1 MSDFQQAA
9 LIGGGI
15 ATVVIAS
22 QLGRRDL
29 SWHKVVYPLL
39 SVIGFGYGYL
49 NGAPTGRPELWLYAA
64 AIGLGLVFGAVATAT
79 TGMERDAATGKVMT
93 TCGAGFV
100 ATWLVALA
108 ARLAFVWAA
117 EHDMAF
123 REQVGA
129 FMMDHQIH
137 EAAIAPFFVLWALTM
152 VTSRLVAVLTRAGR
166 LPGAPVAARRPA
178 PVAV

>member
-9 LIGGGI
+9 LIGGSI

-39 SVIGFGYGYL
+39 SVVGFGYGYL
-49 NGAPTGRPELWLYAA
+49 HGAPTARPELWLYAA
-64 AIGLGLVFGAVATAT
+64 AVGLGLVFGALATAT
-79 TGMERDAATGKVMT
+79 TRVDRDATSGKVMT
-93 TCGAGFV
+93 TCGTGFV

-108 ARLAFVWAA
+108 ARLVFIWAV

-123 REQVGA
+123 REQVGT
-129 FMMDHQIH
+129 FMMSHEVH
-137 EAAIAPFFVLWALTM
+137 EAAIAPFFVIWALTM
-152 VTSRLVAVLTRAGR
+152 VLARLAAVLVRAGR
-166 LPGAPVAARRPA
+166 LPGAPVAGRVL
-178 PVAV
+178 VAA